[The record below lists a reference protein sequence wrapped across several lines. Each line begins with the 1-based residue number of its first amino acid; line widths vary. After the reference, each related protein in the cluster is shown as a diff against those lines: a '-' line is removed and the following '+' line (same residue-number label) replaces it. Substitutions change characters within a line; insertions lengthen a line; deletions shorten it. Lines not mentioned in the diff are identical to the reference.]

1 MFLVQCSVLK
11 VQHLIVILHMMF
23 CCLFNACR
31 SGTQKKKKVKFEG
44 RVTVGFGTFFG
55 YD

>member
-1 MFLVQCSVLK
+1 MQCFEGSTFDCDTAYDVL
-11 VQHLIVILHMMF
+11 
-23 CCLFNACR
+23 LFVYYACR
-31 SGTQKKKKVKFEG
+31 SGTQKKKKKKVKFKG

>member
-1 MFLVQCSVLK
+1 MQCFEGSTFDCDTAYDVL
-11 VQHLIVILHMMF
+11 
-23 CCLFNACR
+23 LFVYYACR

-44 RVTVGFGTFFG
+44 RVRVVFGTFFG